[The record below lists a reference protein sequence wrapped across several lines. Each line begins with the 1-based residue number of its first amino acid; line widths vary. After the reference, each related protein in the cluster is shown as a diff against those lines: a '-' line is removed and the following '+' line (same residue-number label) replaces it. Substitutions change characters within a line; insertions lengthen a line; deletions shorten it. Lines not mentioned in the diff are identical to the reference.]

1 MMQFTA
7 YGILFG
13 TILASSASVISL
25 DKYLEGGAIT
35 VLGFMAW
42 YFLARVYPAQEKSRG
57 NVMKAY
63 LNALKEEREIHRETV
78 KRLVDTINSMVSK
91 CGGNP

>member
-1 MMQFTA
+1 MRLAA
-7 YGILFG
+7 YGILLG
-13 TILASSASVISL
+13 TVFASGASVMSP

-42 YFLARVYPAQEKSRG
+42 YFLARVCPAQEKSRD
-57 NVMKAY
+57 NAMKAY
-63 LNALKEEREIHRETV
+63 LHALEEERDAHRETV
-78 KRLVDTINSMVSK
+78 TRHMDTIDSMISK